1 MRCPYC
7 SRIDDKVIDSRTARE
22 GEVIRRRRE
31 CLKCKRR
38 FTTYERIEENLP
50 VLVKKDNRRE
60 TFDRSKIMAGLKKA
74 VIGALTLLVTA
85 GAGWVA
91 TNVFGGGSDTA
102 EVVSPPPIEVNIN
115 NENNQTQA
123 APTVGVI
130 ESTDT
135 VEAEETDP
143 AKKKPK
149 W

>member
-1 MRCPYC
+1 MG
-7 SRIDDKVIDSRTARE
+7 D
-22 GEVIRRRRE
+22 
-31 CLKCKRR
+31 
-38 FTTYERIEENLP
+38 TTEAG
-50 VLVKKDNRRE
+50 
-60 TFDRSKIMAGLKKA
+60 MAGLKTA
-74 VIGALTLLVTA
+74 GIGGLTLLVTA

-123 APTVGVI
+123 APTVVVI

>member
-1 MRCPYC
+1 MG
-7 SRIDDKVIDSRTARE
+7 D
-22 GEVIRRRRE
+22 
-31 CLKCKRR
+31 
-38 FTTYERIEENLP
+38 TTE
-50 VLVKKDNRRE
+50 
-60 TFDRSKIMAGLKKA
+60 SGWAGLKKA

-91 TNVFGGGSDTA
+91 TTFMGGGSGPA
-102 EVVSPPPIEVNIN
+102 EVASPPPIEVNIN

-123 APTVGVI
+123 APTIVVI

-135 VEAEETDP
+135 VQAEETDP

>member
-1 MRCPYC
+1 MG
-7 SRIDDKVIDSRTARE
+7 D
-22 GEVIRRRRE
+22 
-31 CLKCKRR
+31 
-38 FTTYERIEENLP
+38 TTE
-50 VLVKKDNRRE
+50 
-60 TFDRSKIMAGLKKA
+60 SGMAGLKKA
-74 VIGALTLLVTA
+74 VIGGLTLLVTA

-91 TNVFGGGSDTA
+91 TNFMGGDSA
-102 EVVSPPPIEVNIN
+102 EVASPPPIEVNIN

-123 APTVGVI
+123 APTVVVI

>member
-1 MRCPYC
+1 MG
-7 SRIDDKVIDSRTARE
+7 D
-22 GEVIRRRRE
+22 
-31 CLKCKRR
+31 
-38 FTTYERIEENLP
+38 TTE
-50 VLVKKDNRRE
+50 
-60 TFDRSKIMAGLKKA
+60 SGMAGLKKA

-91 TNVFGGGSDTA
+91 TNVIWGGSDKA
-102 EVVSPPPIEVNIN
+102 EVLSPPPIEVNIS

-123 APTVGVI
+123 APTVVVI